1 MFLYFLVVQ
10 DIWGRGVLDFSFLGG
25 GEGGRAWVIW
35 IYLEQCL
42 DRERGRSHSK

>member
-25 GEGGRAWVIW
+25 GGGQGMGYMDLFGTVFR
-35 IYLEQCL
+35 
-42 DRERGRSHSK
+42 